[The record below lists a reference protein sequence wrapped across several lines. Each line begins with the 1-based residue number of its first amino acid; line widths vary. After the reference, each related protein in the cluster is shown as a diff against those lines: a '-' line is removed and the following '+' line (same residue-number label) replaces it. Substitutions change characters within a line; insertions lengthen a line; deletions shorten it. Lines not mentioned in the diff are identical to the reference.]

1 MAFPPLEL
9 RAARAAHGTSRRVV
23 SVSNAS
29 DARTAGVRAARSDG
43 GTMAFPREQMLELER
58 TINDLE
64 PGASVQVDKG
74 LVFRLGPRAEYTYGD
89 LKDAGGN
96 RLLTSGNQNRAFNL
110 LIEEEHKLQHPI
122 PTVVVKV
129 LQTKV
134 GYRKYQFNHLLV
146 ATSADVDPSTLKGMI
161 EAHTPFTA
169 TAVTETPFVMKTLVN
184 PLRVGDKIVPRLL
197 IVFAAADGRPQAPV
211 DRRRR
216 AAAAALTSNASPVAG
231 SSSPLTDTTDIADS
245 SSSAS
250 NSPPASTSPP
260 ITVAVAAS
268 ERN

>member
-1 MAFPPLEL
+1 
-9 RAARAAHGTSRRVV
+9 
-23 SVSNAS
+23 
-29 DARTAGVRAARSDG
+29 
-43 GTMAFPREQMLELER
+43 MAFPREQMFEIER

-64 PGASVQVDKG
+64 AGASVQVDKE

-134 GYRKYQFNHLLV
+134 GHRKYQFNHLLV
-146 ATSADVDPSTLKGMI
+146 ATGADVDPSTLKGLI

-197 IVFAAADGRPQAPV
+197 IVFAAADGRLPLRSP
-211 DRRRR
+211 RPPLPSR
-216 AAAAALTSNASPVAG
+216 AARAPSP
-231 SSSPLTDTTDIADS
+231 T
-245 SSSAS
+245 
-250 NSPPASTSPP
+250 PPTSPTALP
-260 ITVAVAAS
+260 ARRTRRPRRPRHPSRWQRAS
-268 ERN
+268 ATSSHSE

>member
-1 MAFPPLEL
+1 MSAEE
-9 RAARAAHGTSRRVV
+9 RSC
-23 SVSNAS
+23 
-29 DARTAGVRAARSDG
+29 SDG
-43 GTMAFPREQMLELER
+43 RFDEVCRDLMFEIER

-74 LVFRLGPRAEYTYGD
+74 LVFRLGPCPEYTYGD
-89 LKDAGGN
+89 LKAAGGN
-96 RLLTSGNQNRAFNL
+96 RLLTSGMQGRSFNTL
-110 LIEEEHKLQHPI
+110 KEEERESTWSEAHGCQVMVLPS
-122 PTVVVKV
+122 VVVKV

-134 GYRKYQFNHLLV
+134 GYRKYHFNHLLV
-146 ATSADVDPSTLKGMI
+146 ATSADVDPSTLKGII

-169 TAVTETPFVMKTLVN
+169 TPVTETPFVKKTLVN

-197 IVFAAADGRPQAPV
+197 IVFAAADGRPRAPV

-216 AAAAALTSNASPVAG
+216 AAAAALTSAASPVAG

-260 ITVAVAAS
+260 ITVAAS